1 MPGYLHHGWNWLL
14 LIDDQFSCRTV
25 ANRMVYGATVK
36 PDAVG
41 NAGALAGPT
50 HCPANL
56 FPANRIE
63 LGLGS
68 EQQSIAGDRWRGQRH
83 FVLRIDV
90 QRLERCA
97 GFHDVRR
104 AFLVQ
109 AKDLAVVRPRRRGE
123 CPAAAI
129 ARQPAL
135 VTLFARLRVE
145 SCQDAQGCVWAPTI
159 SRPSSHR

>member
-1 MPGYLHHGWNWLL
+1 MEIGAGILIEGRPQADSVDKLPLSKVEAVTVDYFRTLGIL
-14 LIDDQFSCRTV
+14 LIQGRGFTEQD
-25 ANRMVYGATVK
+25 N
-36 PDAVG
+36 PE
-41 NAGALAGPT
+41 PT
-50 HCPANL
+50 NL

-68 EQQSIAGDRWRGQRH
+68 EQQPVAGDRWCGQRH
-83 FVLRIDV
+83 LVLRIDA
-90 QRLERCA
+90 QRLERRA

-109 AKDLAVVRPRRRGE
+109 AKDLAVIRPRRRGE

-145 SCQDAQGCVWAPTI
+145 SCKDAHFVEYV
-159 SRPSSHR
+159 

>member
-1 MPGYLHHGWNWLL
+1 MEYFL
-14 LIDDQFSCRTV
+14 T
-25 ANRMVYGATVK
+25 VYGCGRHEDSRPGLQMTRRSLLRR
-36 PDAVG
+36 
-41 NAGALAGPT
+41 GAQPE
-50 HCPANL
+50 PANL

-68 EQQSIAGDRWRGQRH
+68 EQQPVAGDRWRGQRH
-83 FVLRIDV
+83 FVLRIDA
-90 QRLERCA
+90 QRLEPRA

-109 AKDLAVVRPRRRGE
+109 AKDLAVVRPRRGGE

-145 SCQDAQGCVWAPTI
+145 SGQDAHFVEYV
-159 SRPSSHR
+159 